1 MTNVPAVQ
9 WTPNG
14 LVIPSEQEVLQGVLA
29 DLDQAFGGGMN
40 PGLTTPQ
47 GQLATSET
55 AIIGN
60 NNSELIA
67 LINAVDP
74 AYAYGRMQD
83 ALCRIYFLERRPA
96 TPSRAACLCVGA
108 ASTIIPVGALVTD
121 GVNTWVCSEGGVIG
135 PGGSVTLNFDCS
147 VTGPVPAVAGAI
159 NKIYRTIPGWDT
171 VTNPSDAILG
181 TVVETRSEL
190 EQRRNQ
196 TLMAN
201 SIGTVQ
207 AMLGAILK
215 IDGVTD
221 AYIYSNDTS
230 GNETVSGITI
240 GAHQV
245 YCAVS
250 GGDSLDVATALWK
263 KKPPGSPWF
272 NGNTTVTVYDSEG
285 YEPPYPAYT
294 VKFEDPAALP
304 ILFEVTIAASNQVPA
319 TYQSLIQAAI
329 IAAFAGADGGPRA
342 RIGSTIYASRFYA
355 PVAALGPWAQII
367 SIKIGT
373 SVANAD
379 DLTVPINRVPTV
391 APSDITVVAS

>member
-96 TPSRAACLCVGA
+96 TPSRAACLCVGS

-121 GVNTWVCSEGGVIG
+121 GVNTWLCAEGGVIG

-181 TVVETRSEL
+181 SLVESRSEL

-201 SIGTVQ
+201 SVGTVQ
-207 AMLGAILK
+207 AMLGQVLK
-215 IDGVTD
+215 VEGVTD
-221 AYIYSNDTS
+221 AYVYSNDTS
-230 GNETVSGITI
+230 GSETVSGVTI

-245 YCAVS
+245 YCAVT

-263 KKPPGSPWF
+263 KKPPGVPWY
-272 NGNTTVTVYDSEG
+272 NGNTTVTVSDTIG
-285 YEPPYPAYT
+285 YEAPYPTYT
-294 VKFEDPAALP
+294 VKYEDPAALP
-304 ILFEVTIAASNQVPA
+304 ILFAVTIAASTAVPA
-319 TYQSLIQAAI
+319 DFETQIKTAI
-329 IAAFAGADGGPRA
+329 VSAFAGADGGPRA

-367 SIKIGT
+367 SILIGT
-373 SVANAD
+373 SVANANEV
-379 DLTVPINRVPTV
+379 TVPIDEAPTV
-391 APSDITVVAS
+391 APADISVVAS